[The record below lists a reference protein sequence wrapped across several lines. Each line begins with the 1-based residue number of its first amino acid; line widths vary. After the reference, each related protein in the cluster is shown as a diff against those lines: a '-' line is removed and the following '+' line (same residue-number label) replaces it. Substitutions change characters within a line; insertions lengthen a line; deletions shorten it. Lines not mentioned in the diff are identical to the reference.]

1 MAVVQ
6 LEKKLEFHEDKIV
19 PACLPVCQSE
29 CKTKWED
36 LTLKKMEW
44 MKVLNSKYDDTDNTL
59 KKYELELFTHVECI
73 EEFGSRVERLVFI
86 CFMSFIEAEALNYF
100 LTWSNSTVPF
110 HKCNA
115 LLHRRDLFRS

>member
-36 LTLKKMEW
+36 LTAKKMEW
-44 MKVLNSKYDDTDNTL
+44 MKVLNSKFDNTDNTL
-59 KKYELELFTHVECI
+59 KKYELELRSQTICAD
-73 EEFGSRVERLVFI
+73 EFPSRFMRLV
-86 CFMSFIEAEALNYF
+86 
-100 LTWSNSTVPF
+100 
-110 HKCNA
+110 KCI
-115 LLHRRDLFRS
+115 